1 MERDS
6 ILSHGVSSFLQES
19 MMKRSDDYNVQINE
33 STGLIDYT
41 NDDSQ
46 KCRIQVPYAFKM
58 LLQELQSMCIYPR
71 IVVENSIS
79 NKPVFQ
85 HLINNIVK

>member
-1 MERDS
+1 
-6 ILSHGVSSFLQES
+6 

-46 KCRIQVPYAFKM
+46 KASYQVPYAFKM

-71 IVVENSIS
+71 IIVENSIS
-79 NKPVFQ
+79 NKPRLSTFNQ
-85 HLINNIVK
+85 